1 MSIEMILSWER
12 LSTSITDKLILS
24 MYRFCVSN
32 QVPLRWEC
40 FGTLRAKETC
50 FTFIISLFVIFGGK
64 TSSNSI
70 TKWRPQL
77 IRFLHELSSHDLQGD
92 PTSAILLA
100 YITLWANLPPW
111 TVFTWTLRCNLLQKS
126 LQHTSHWEIFLIIPH
141 LLMKITNNYNFIIMF
156 PIPSLSKPWEDIP
169 LTQSF

>member
-1 MSIEMILSWER
+1 MTVTCKRFAAEFMSIEMILSWER

-50 FTFIISLFVIFGGK
+50 FTFIISLFVIFCGK

-92 PTSAILLA
+92 P
-100 YITLWANLPPW
+100 
-111 TVFTWTLRCNLLQKS
+111 LQQS
-126 LQHTSHWEIFLIIPH
+126 FMHTSHCGRIFLH
-141 LLMKITNNYNFIIMF
+141 EQSSHELQGANYFWS
-156 PIPSLSKPWEDIP
+156 PSCIHHIGRFSHMNIS
-169 LTQSF
+169 QMNS